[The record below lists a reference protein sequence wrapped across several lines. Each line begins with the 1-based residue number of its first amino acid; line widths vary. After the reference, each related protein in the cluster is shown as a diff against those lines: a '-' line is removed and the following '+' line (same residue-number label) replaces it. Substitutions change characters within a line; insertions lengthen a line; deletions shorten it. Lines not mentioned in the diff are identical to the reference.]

1 MKIRVET
8 GDYHAVEADAL
19 VVSVFEG
26 ETATEGFLAE
36 LNKRTN
42 EIIANVLGSDEMRG
56 KTGDTVYVH
65 RPEGLKAKRLLL
77 IGIGKKEDATTDTIR
92 RMAGTAVRF
101 LRTKGA
107 KKIAILRRSSV
118 DIDKASAA
126 FVEGAGLGLYDAD
139 TYKTQ
144 DKEERTI
151 DEIIAVI
158 PKNDKEI
165 AEKFIKRGEILY
177 DATNF
182 ARHLVNEPG
191 GSMTPSVMASKAQE
205 MAAQVGLDCQI
216 LEESRMRE
224 LGMGALLGVAQ
235 GSIQP
240 PKLIILTYTPKEATS
255 KDTIALV
262 GKGVTFDSGGIS
274 IKPADG
280 MEKMKYD
287 MGGGAA
293 VIGAMKAIAHL
304 KPPVKVIGAVPAV
317 ENMPSGSAQRPGDVV
332 RAMSGKTIEV
342 INTDAE
348 GRLILADALTYV
360 QTLGATKIVDMAT
373 LTGAC
378 LIALGTI
385 NAAILGT
392 SQDLVNEVIAAGK
405 EAGEKFWQLPLD
417 PEYREQIKS
426 QIADIKNTG
435 GRNAGTITAAY
446 FLREFVNDIP
456 WAHLDIAG
464 MAWNEDGKAYTT
476 KGPTGF
482 PVRTLVHLV
491 FKLSEKH

>member
-1 MKIRVET
+1 
-8 GDYHAVEADAL
+8 
-19 VVSVFEG
+19 
-26 ETATEGFLAE
+26 
-36 LNKRTN
+36 LNKRTKD
-42 EIIANVLGSDEMRG
+42 IVANVLGPDEMRG
-56 KTGDTVYVH
+56 KVGDLVYIH

-77 IGIGKKEDATTDTIR
+77 IGVGKRDDATPETIR

-101 LRTKGA
+101 LRGKGA
-107 KKIAILRRSSV
+107 KTIAILRRSNV
-118 DIDKASAA
+118 DIEKASSA
-126 FVEGAGLGLYDAD
+126 FVEGAGLGSYDAD

-144 DKEERTI
+144 DKEERSI
-151 DEIIAVI
+151 EEIIAIV
-158 PKNDKEI
+158 PKGDKAKVEQ
-165 AEKFIKRGEILY
+165 FVKRGETLY
-177 DATNF
+177 QATNF
-182 ARHLVNEPG
+182 ARYLVNEPG
-191 GSMTPSVMASKAQE
+191 GSMTPRILAEKAEAMAKE
-205 MAAQVGLDCQI
+205 VGLHCNI
-216 LEESRMRE
+216 LDEARMRE
-224 LGMGALLGVAQ
+224 LGMGSLLGVSQ
-235 GSIQP
+235 GSVEP
-240 PKLIILTYTPKEATS
+240 PKMIVLTYTPEGAVTNKE
-255 KDTIALV
+255 TIALV

-293 VIGAMKAIAHL
+293 VIGAMKAIAEL
-304 KPPVKVIGAVPAV
+304 KPAMKVIGIVPTV

-348 GRLILADALTYV
+348 GRLILADAVTYV
-360 QTLGATKIVDMAT
+360 QTLGATMIVDMAT

-378 LIALGTI
+378 LVALGTI

-392 SQDLVNEVIAAGK
+392 NQELVNQVIEAGR

-417 PEYREQIKS
+417 AEYREQIKS

-446 FLREFVNDIP
+446 FIREFVGDVP
-456 WAHLDIAG
+456 WAHMDIAG
-464 MAWNEDGKAYTT
+464 MAWNEDGKSYVA

-491 FKLSEKH
+491 FKLANG

>member
-8 GDYHAVEADAL
+8 GEYQSVEVDAL

-26 ETATEGFLAE
+26 ETANDGVLGE

-42 EIIANVLGSDEMRG
+42 DMIANVLVPDEMRG
-56 KTGDTVYVH
+56 KVGDLVYIH

-77 IGIGKKEDATTDTIR
+77 IGVGKRDDATPETIR
-92 RMAGTAVRF
+92 RMAGTAVRY
-101 LRTKGA
+101 LRGKGA
-107 KKIAILRRSSV
+107 KTIAILRRSSV
-118 DIDKASAA
+118 EIERATSA

-139 TYKTQ
+139 TYKTS
-144 DKEERTI
+144 DKEERSI
-151 DEIIAVI
+151 DELVAIV
-158 PKNDKEI
+158 PPTDKEKV
-165 AEKFIKRGEILY
+165 EEFIKRGEALY
-177 DATNF
+177 QATNF
-182 ARHLVNEPG
+182 ARQLVNEPG
-191 GSMTPSVMASKAQE
+191 GSMTPTVLAQRAQA
-205 MAAQVGLDCQI
+205 MAAEVGLACEI
-216 LEESRMRE
+216 LEEGRMRE
-224 LGMGALLGVAQ
+224 LGMGSLLGVAQ
-235 GSIQP
+235 GSAQP
-240 PKLIILTYTPKEATS
+240 PKMIILTYTPKGPVTS
-255 KDTIALV
+255 KETIALV

-293 VIGAMKAIAHL
+293 VIGAMQAIAQL
-304 KPPVKVIGAVPAV
+304 RPSMKVIGIVPTV
-317 ENMPSGSAQRPGDVV
+317 ENMPSGTAQRPGDVV

-348 GRLILADALTYV
+348 GRLILADAVTYV
-360 QTLGATKIVDMAT
+360 QTLGATMIVDMAT

-378 LIALGTI
+378 LVALGTV

-392 SQDLVNEVIAAGK
+392 SQPLIDQIIESGR
-405 EAGEKFWQLPLD
+405 EAGEKFWQLPMD

-435 GRNAGTITAAY
+435 GRNAGTITASY
-446 FLREFVNDIP
+446 FIREFVGDVP

-464 MAWNEDGKAYTT
+464 MAWNEDGKSYTA

-491 FKLSEKH
+491 FKLANG